1 MKSLG
6 LILLG
11 LGICIYAQPRV
22 WDYRWVPADAPSWN
36 PFAIK
41 ESGTGRSLS
50 RVLSEEANTAFHHGL
65 FERGPRRAAN
75 ALSGWLDADIA
86 SLGFPGRLKYR
97 PVAQFPL
104 KPFEV
109 KQALEQTEK
118 NLRFAFELDP
128 GNYTA
133 YDAYQFFATTEVVQ
147 TEFGTTTGK
156 PLATSE
162 PDDDDE
168 EDDDQAGGRQRAGSN
183 LDGRQHKVGEPVDAS
198 GTSQGKE
205 LERRN
210 RRAIEITETAIRKF
224 RPSLDPLRYVT
235 GAVMWYNRFM
245 LMAPDVVAR
254 QTSVEA
260 EARFVSLG
268 IPTLQKM
275 QFYLDGA
282 KHCEA
287 ELIARGLWQI
297 RPEPRRKDYEKVFQ
311 FVNALTRAL
320 SQALENSRLRSPRS
334 YLGIL
339 GELGSLS
346 QLSTNNLNGG
356 DR

>member
-1 MKSLG
+1 MKSLV

-22 WDYRWVPADAPSWN
+22 WDYRWVPGDALRWN

-41 ESGTGRSLS
+41 ESGIGRSLS

-65 FERGPRRAAN
+65 FEHGPRRAAN
-75 ALSGWLDADIA
+75 ALSGWLDAGVA

-118 NLRFAFELDP
+118 NLRCAFELDP

-133 YDAYQFFATTEVVQ
+133 YDAYQFFLTTEVVQ

-156 PLATSE
+156 PLATTE
-162 PDDDDE
+162 PDDDYD
-168 EDDDQAGGRQRAGSN
+168 EDDDQPSARQRAGSN
-183 LDGRQHKVGEPVDAS
+183 HDGREHKVAEPVNAP
-198 GTSQGKE
+198 GPSQEK
-205 LERRN
+205 ERRN
-210 RRAIEITETAIRKF
+210 RLAIEITETAIRKF
-224 RPSLDPLRYVT
+224 RPSLDPERYVT
-235 GAVMWYNRFM
+235 GAIMWYNRFM
-245 LMAPDVVAR
+245 LMAPDVAAR
-254 QTSVEA
+254 QSSVEA

-268 IPTLQKM
+268 LPTLQKM

-282 KHCEA
+282 KHCQA

-297 RPEPRRKDYEKVFQ
+297 RPEPRREDYEKVFQ

-320 SQALENSRLRSPRS
+320 SHALENSRLHSPRP

-339 GELGSLS
+339 GELGGLS
-346 QLSTNNLNGG
+346 QISTGNPNGG
-356 DR
+356 VR

>member
-22 WDYRWVPADAPSWN
+22 WDYRWVPDNAPRWN

-41 ESGTGRSLS
+41 ESGIGRSLS

-65 FERGPRRAAN
+65 FEQGPRRAAN
-75 ALSGWLDADIA
+75 PFSSWLDAGVA

-109 KQALEQTEK
+109 KQALEQVEK
-118 NLRFAFELDP
+118 NIRFAFELDP
-128 GNYTA
+128 GNYAA
-133 YDAYQFFATTEVVQ
+133 YDVYQFFLTTDVVQ
-147 TEFGTTTGK
+147 TEFGTSTG
-156 PLATSE
+156 E
-162 PDDDDE
+162 PRAKTELDDDDE
-168 EDDDQAGGRQRAGSN
+168 DSDSASEK
-183 LDGRQHKVGEPVDAS
+183 QHANSSHAEREPQMAEPVNAP
-198 GTSQGKE
+198 GGPRGKE

-210 RRAIEITETAIRKF
+210 HRALEITETAIRKF
-224 RPSLDPLRYVT
+224 RPSQDPERYVT
-235 GAVMWYNRFM
+235 GAVMWYDRFM
-245 LMAPDVVAR
+245 LMAPDVATR

-268 IPTLQKM
+268 LPTVQKM
-275 QFYLDGA
+275 QFYLEGA

-287 ELIARGLWQI
+287 ELVARGLWQI

-311 FVNALTRAL
+311 FVDALTRTL
-320 SQALENSRLRSPRS
+320 GRALENSRLHTHGS

-339 GELGSLS
+339 GELGGLS
-346 QLSTNNLNGG
+346 QISTGNPNGG
-356 DR
+356 VR